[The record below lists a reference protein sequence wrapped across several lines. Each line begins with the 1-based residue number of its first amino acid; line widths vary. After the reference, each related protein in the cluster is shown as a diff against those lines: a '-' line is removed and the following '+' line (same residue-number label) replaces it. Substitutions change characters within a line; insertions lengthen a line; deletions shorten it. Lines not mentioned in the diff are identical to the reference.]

1 MISVFVAAV
10 GVLGTAL
17 GAALSA
23 FFAARSEGRRQGVL
37 ERQQVRQ
44 ELMQKDAQLRELRLE
59 HLRWRRERRQ
69 AAYLELL
76 TALSAADRA
85 NQQYFRELR
94 AGAPP
99 MPVDDARLTE
109 IRRLFK
115 DCEQILYMVALE
127 GPADVAEV
135 AQHLIEHFGALVAA
149 VRQYAEAQSAA
160 IADLAEDS
168 NTVDMTGQ
176 SFMTTQ
182 KKFVSTARDALDE
195 IVGEP

>member
-1 MISVFVAAV
+1 
-10 GVLGTAL
+10 
-17 GAALSA
+17 
-23 FFAARSEGRRQGVL
+23 
-37 ERQQVRQ
+37 
-44 ELMQKDAQLRELRLE
+44 MQKDAQLRELRLE